1 MGTTESIFT
10 ENEGENDS
18 APANNVQDDSSDKF
32 KRSTGKV
39 QSLRRR
45 ARAQNVSSLHGIV
58 IGLPSTGKKSLLQR
72 LAGRD
77 PFSQEAQ
84 GEKDCKRI
92 VIPYKAP
99 GGTSGERI
107 QLSVEVS
114 STFEE
119 LPDFYV
125 AMINPR
131 HDPRSLKPYLMKLL
145 KMLIKAGSSKALSV
159 CILINFRDEYE
170 SRPVR
175 VSEVDVK
182 EWIIEEREQSS
193 SVMIPLI
200 ETGVV
205 SMKNCYG
212 LLTLHH
218 FIYRAFLYR
227 KQRFLE
233 GELRKV
239 SAEMDKSQKLPTQT
253 YEEFL
258 DILNGSTG
266 EEEKKIKSKKQFDE
280 TVSSKI
286 FPKKSQPETLQ
297 ASDSTQKSGQ
307 EIESVN
313 KNRQIY
319 SFNKPPTHVNTKVSL
334 DEFFADD
341 DDDDI
346 DNSNIT
352 LPSHQ
357 ESRREKQDD
366 FYYDEDGERMSSS
379 DREESEDE
387 ELSTLPKR
395 TRLKQSVLEEARE
408 VKKETVLQLDAEQ
421 KDRVK
426 NLEKKSQSIELE
438 KASSKDRIYK
448 EKGGERCTGDGDDD
462 DDGLRDDDDSA
473 TTRTSKSESKEYEN
487 ISEDPRSTV
496 ESVIPQTEDTGD
508 GWGDDDLSFDDDE
521 NSEGRVS
528 KEALNQDRQDR
539 SRERNNSDS
548 RINDSM
554 DSSESVKS
562 SESQVQ
568 KMDEFLD
575 RDIEGTEDEC
585 PRHKNVQE
593 QMSKVDKSSHRESF
607 NNDTGHESSQFN
619 KPKESSVLPHKEIEN
634 RENDDN
640 PSAPLGKE
648 IKTVSCSTETIS
660 SEKNHFDE
668 KKSKQHEQKDKQRGK
683 RETELEDSE
692 DDDSQI
698 ASVREIRK
706 ESNIGSPHLIAPST
720 DNNSTDSIEQD
731 GWGDEDIDF
740 DDEESI
746 KNNTRMET
754 IDAVQKP
761 ETAAKKS
768 GKIFRDSDSEED
780 YMIGV
785 KTGEPQIDS
794 DVDNGDS
801 KNADVASPPPTSRM
815 TEITSQPLDGK
826 TKEETIDTNSV
837 SEGLSVAAL
846 SAIQAA
852 QEQAHLMLDAQEQN
866 HNEHDSPKKKKKKKE
881 KKEKKKKKKRSK
893 SSKSDEI

>member
-1 MGTTESIFT
+1 MGTTESIFA

-32 KRSTGKV
+32 NRNKGKA
-39 QSLRRR
+39 QPLRRR
-45 ARAQNVSSLHGIV
+45 SRAQNVSSLHGIV

-77 PFSQEAQ
+77 PFSLEAQ
-84 GEKDCKRI
+84 GDKDCKRI

-114 STFEE
+114 STFEK

-145 KMLIKAGSSKALSV
+145 KMLIKAGNSKALSV
-159 CILINFRDEYE
+159 CILINFRDEHE

-175 VSEVDVK
+175 VSEVDIK
-182 EWIIEEREQSS
+182 EWIIEVKEQSS
-193 SVMIPLI
+193 SMMIPLI

-233 GELRKV
+233 GELQKV
-239 SAEMDKSQKLPTQT
+239 STEMDKSQKLPTQT
-253 YEEFL
+253 YKEFL
-258 DILNGSTG
+258 HILNGSKG
-266 EEEKKIKSKKQFDE
+266 EEEEKIKSKNQFDE

-286 FPKKSQPETLQ
+286 PPKKLQPETLQ

-307 EIESVN
+307 KIKSIN
-313 KNRQIY
+313 KNRQIH
-319 SFNKPPTHVNTKVSL
+319 SFNKPPTNVNTNVSL

-341 DDDDI
+341 DDDD
-346 DNSNIT
+346 NGNIT

-357 ESRREKQDD
+357 ESRRENQDD
-366 FYYDEDGERMSSS
+366 FYYDEDGERMSTS

-387 ELSTLPKR
+387 ELSSLPKQ
-395 TRLKQSVLEEARE
+395 TRLKQSVLEEATE
-408 VKKETVLQLDAEQ
+408 VKKETVLPAGVEEEY
-421 KDRVK
+421 RVED
-426 NLEKKSQSIELE
+426 LEKKSQSIELK
-438 KASSKDRIYK
+438 KASSKEQICK
-448 EKGGERCTGDGDDD
+448 EKGEEGCTGDGGDDGRRDD
-462 DDGLRDDDDSA
+462 DDGA
-473 TTRTSKSESKEYEN
+473 IERTSKSESNEYEN

-496 ESVIPQTEDTGD
+496 ESVIPQTEDAGD
-508 GWGDDDLSFDDDE
+508 GWRDDDLSLDDDE
-521 NSEGRVS
+521 HSEGRVS
-528 KEALNQDRQDR
+528 KEALSQDRQDR

-548 RINDSM
+548 CISDSIN
-554 DSSESVKS
+554 SSESVKS

-568 KMDEFLD
+568 KVDEFLH
-575 RDIEGTEDEC
+575 RDIEDTEDEC
-585 PRHKNVQE
+585 PRHKNVKE
-593 QMSKVDKSSHRESF
+593 QMSKVDKSNQRESF
-607 NNDTGHESSQFN
+607 HNDTGHESSQCN
-619 KPKESSVLPHKEIEN
+619 KLKVSSAIPQKEIEN

-640 PSAPLGKE
+640 PSAPLEKE

-660 SEKNHFDE
+660 SEKSYLDE
-668 KKSKQHEQKDKQRGK
+668 EKSEHQEQKGEQRGK
-683 RETELEDSE
+683 RETELEARE
-692 DDDSQI
+692 DNDNQI
-698 ASVREIRK
+698 ASVREIIK
-706 ESNIGSPHLIAPST
+706 ERNTGSHHLEAPST

-746 KNNTRMET
+746 KSNTRIE
-754 IDAVQKP
+754 VLQKP
-761 ETAAKKS
+761 EAADKQS
-768 GKIFRDSDSEED
+768 GKIFGNSDSDSEDD

-785 KTGEPQIDS
+785 KTGEPQIGSGDE
-794 DVDNGDS
+794 NGDS
-801 KNADVASPPPTSRM
+801 KNADVASPQPTSRM
-815 TEITSQPLDGK
+815 TEITSEPLDGK
-826 TKEETIDTNSV
+826 TKKGTMDTNSV
-837 SEGLSVAAL
+837 SKGLSVAAL

-852 QEQAHLMLDAQEQN
+852 QEQAHLMLDAQGQN
-866 HNEHDSPKKKKKKKE
+866 HNEHDLPKKKKKKKKE